1 MDVLILAEGSETET
15 DLLQGLKSVHPE
27 YAKPDTAK
35 ETQRTVLYHRYDPES
50 VAPIADA
57 KYWSISA
64 LFPMTQEVLIVVSV
78 HMPSRMTIGYQTSR
92 SRSGLFQT
100 LRKAIEDAES
110 TVGSSR
116 TVIVGDFN
124 QNPFDPEV
132 VQVDGLNAVMDERV
146 ASKCQCKYNGMEY
159 RFFYNPMWGRM
170 GDASKGP
177 LGTYFY
183 REPEVV
189 RYYWHTF
196 DQVLIRP
203 SLLPSLPPNHPLVL
217 TEVEGQSLL
226 RSNSRPDGRRFSDH
240 LPILFSVC
248 EIDS

>member
-1 MDVLILAEGSETET
+1 MDVLVLAEGSETET

-27 YAKPDTAK
+27 YAKPDKAK

-50 VAPIADA
+50 VEPIADA

-78 HMPSRMTIGYQTSR
+78 HMPSRMALGYQTFPSR
-92 SRSGLFQT
+92 FELFQT

-132 VQVDGLNAVMDERV
+132 VQVSGLNAVMDKRV
-146 ASKCQCKYNGMEY
+146 ASKCQCKYNDVEY
-159 RFFYNPMWGRM
+159 RFFYNPMWGKM

-183 REPEVV
+183 REPELV

-203 SLLPSLPPNHPLVL
+203 SLLASLPSNHPLVL

-226 RSNSRPDGRRFSDH
+226 RPSARPDGKRFSDH
-240 LPILFSVC
+240 LPILFSIY
-248 EIDS
+248 EIDP